1 MQNPKKRNR
10 KITKMRF
17 MSSFL
22 AATMT
27 ASLLALPAQAAS
39 ISDFTDVEGH
49 WAYDALEWAV
59 ENDVL
64 AGKDHNTCLLYT
76 SPSQRD

>member
-1 MQNPKKRNR
+1 MQNPKKRNQ
-10 KITKMRF
+10 KMRKMRL
-17 MSSFL
+17 MSGVL

-49 WAYDALEWAV
+49 
-59 ENDVL
+59 
-64 AGKDHNTCLLYT
+64 
-76 SPSQRD
+76 